1 MSIFKTLFS
10 GLIHVGTEVQAA
22 PSSNGIQRA
31 TVTGMTRPDAITP
44 HNLTFGS
51 VQTAATVPTPRY
63 ATQAEAWATQ
73 QLRDGTVQALQAANT
88 MYRNLEVVD
97 TADTALHSRHNR
109 YQAKLMANEGKRQR
123 SNAKLAST
131 GQQQRVAQATVAG
144 AYDLSVNRAN
154 RNIEAIGQAVADMG
168 VSF

>member
-10 GLIHVGTEVQAA
+10 GLIHVGTEAQAA
-22 PSSNGIQRA
+22 PVHNGLHRA
-31 TVTGMTRPDAITP
+31 EVLGTTRPGAITP
-44 HNLTFGS
+44 HNLTFNS
-51 VQTAATVPTPRY
+51 VQTAATVSNPRY

-73 QLRDGTVQALQAANT
+73 QLRDNTVQALQSANT
-88 MYRNLEVVD
+88 MYSNLEVVD
-97 TADTALHSRHNR
+97 RADTALHNRHNR
-109 YQAKLMANEGKRQR
+109 YQAKLMTNEGKRQR
-123 SNAKLAST
+123 SNAKLASS

-168 VSF
+168 VNF